1 MCDLTSTV
9 FDFKNLTNDPKLSVV
24 KLPSKMTI
32 QQLERRLRHA
42 LIQLKLSHGRILFYQ
57 RRRQLNKQK
66 NLIDLPQGTIKCS
79 LLKMELSPIMELSEA
94 CFDCNLCGQQYRVQT
109 LKIKIKSLISEM
121 MKISSI

>member
-9 FDFKNLTNDPKLSVV
+9 FDLKNLTNDPKLSVV

-42 LIQLKLSHGRILFYQ
+42 LIQLKLSYGRILFYQ

-79 LLKMELSPIMELSEA
+79 LQKMELSPILELNKA
-94 CFDCNLCGQQYRVQT
+94 CLDCIFCGQQYRENDDNVCTQCANF
-109 LKIKIKSLISEM
+109 KDNI
-121 MKISSI
+121 